1 MTTVPKQRPKYYDLN
16 LAHLPV
22 PGLVSIFHRI
32 SGAALF
38 LPVIPLALYLL
49 QSTLGSEAGWLR
61 WKEFFADPAVKVIVL
76 AFAWLYLHHFFAGIR
91 YLLLDVHLGVAKA
104 PARASAKLVFAL
116 GAAATLLVAWR
127 IW

>member
-1 MTTVPKQRPKYYDLN
+1 MTTAQKQRPKYYDLN

-32 SGAALF
+32 SGALLF
-38 LPVIPLALYLL
+38 FPVLPVLLWLL
-49 QSTLGSEAGWLR
+49 QSTLASEQGWLR
-61 WKEFFADPAVKVIVL
+61 WRGVLADPAVKVVVL

-91 YLLLDVHLGVAKA
+91 YLLLDLHLGVAKE
-104 PARASAKLVFAL
+104 PARASAKLVFAA
-116 GAAATLLVAWR
+116 GALSTLLLAWR

>member
-1 MTTVPKQRPKYYDLN
+1 MTTAHKQRPKYYDLN

-32 SGAALF
+32 SGAILF
-38 LPVIPLALYLL
+38 LPVVPVLLYLL
-49 QSTLGSEAGWLR
+49 QSTLGSEEGWLR
-61 WKEFFADPAVKVIVL
+61 WKAFFGDPAVKVVAL

-91 YLLLDVHLGVAKA
+91 YLLLDMHVGVAKE
-104 PARASAKLVFAL
+104 PARASARLVFAA
-116 GAAATLLVAWR
+116 GALCTLLLAWR